1 MNEVTKCQNIRDISL
16 QEVPITPSEYEK
28 ILNIQASIL
37 HKLALNHDYDDTLQ
51 HLCLLVENLLKNS
64 VASIMILDKETNLMN
79 VLSAPSIPPSG
90 IEALA
95 NLKPGEGSGSCGNA
109 IFHKKPQYVLNTFE
123 DDRWKDLR
131 DIAYDFNLCSCW
143 SMPIIDEENQVIGSF
158 ALSSFEHRMPAL
170 FHIRVLEA
178 AAFLVNLVLKNQN
191 IEEKI
196 QHMLYYDDLT
206 GLHNKRHLEKILQK
220 SSEKTLLLFD
230 INNFSYVNNTYG
242 FKVGDKLLKKVADIF
257 QNRLECSNICKLE
270 SDKFAVVLDKDVD
283 INERVSKMKEFFY
296 AQEIVIDGITLN
308 ISFTYGA
315 AQGTKDLYINAVIAL
330 KQAKQNGKSSLHIFN
345 TQEELIAHNKR
356 KSFIESNNLLHHAL
370 QYSEITP
377 YFQGIRDNATGEIT
391 KFESLARIKH
401 NSQIIAPYAF
411 IEPAR
416 LSGLLPEITKMMI
429 DKSFQIMSQYNYT
442 FSINLTEDDL
452 TKHYI
457 LEYLQ
462 KKSKEYNIAPKR
474 VILEILEGISA
485 TGKKNHIAQLSALK
499 KAGYLLAIDD
509 FGTEYSNFERV
520 LELEIDFLK
529 IDAKYIKDIDTNQK
543 SYEITKAIV
552 FFAKN
557 AGIPCVAEFVHKKEV
572 QDIMLDLGIEY
583 SQGFYF
589 NEPNALPH
597 TKDIL

>member
-1 MNEVTKCQNIRDISL
+1 MTGQTQCKSIRDIPS
-16 QEVPITPSEYEK
+16 QEVSITPEQYEK

-37 HKLALNHDYDDTLQ
+37 QKLALNHDYNDILQ
-51 HLCLLVENLLKNS
+51 HLCLLIENLLSNA
-64 VASIMILDKETNLMN
+64 VASIMILDKETNLMS
-79 VLSAPSIPPSG
+79 VLCAPSIPASG
-90 IEALA
+90 IKALA
-95 NLKPGEGSGSCGNA
+95 NLRPGEGSGSCGNA
-109 IFHKKPQYVLNTFE
+109 IFHKKPQYVLNAFKDE
-123 DDRWKDLR
+123 RWTDLR

-143 SMPIIDEENQVIGSF
+143 SMPIIDEENQVIGTF

-170 FHIRVLEA
+170 FHKRVLET

-191 IEEKI
+191 REEKI

-206 GLHNKRHLEKILQK
+206 GLHNKRYLEKMLQK
-220 SSEKTLLLFD
+220 NDEKILLLFD

-242 FKVGDKLLKKVADIF
+242 FEIGDKLLKKVAEIF
-257 QNRLECSNICKLE
+257 QNQLECSNISKLE
-270 SDKFAVVLDKDVD
+270 SDKFAVVLDKNVD

-296 AQEIVIDGITLN
+296 SQEIIIDDITLN
-308 ISFTYGA
+308 ISFTFGA

-330 KQAKQNGKSSLHIFN
+330 KQAKQNGKSSLHLFN
-345 TQEELIAHNKR
+345 TQEELIAYDKR
-356 KSFIESNNLLHHAL
+356 KSFIESNNILHHAL

-377 YFQGIRDNATGEIT
+377 YFQGIHDNTTGKIT
-391 KFESLARIKH
+391 KFESLARIEH
-401 NSQIIAPYAF
+401 NSQLISPYEF
-411 IEPAR
+411 IEPAH
-416 LSGLLPEITKMMI
+416 LSGLLPEITKIMV

-452 TKHYI
+452 SKHYI

-485 TGKKNHIAQLSALK
+485 SGKKNHIAQLSALK
-499 KAGYLLAIDD
+499 KEGYLLAIDD

-529 IDAKYIKDIDTNQK
+529 IDAKYIKDIDTNKK

-572 QDIMLDLGIEY
+572 QDIMLELDIEY

-589 NEPNALPH
+589 NEPNALPQ
-597 TKDIL
+597 TT